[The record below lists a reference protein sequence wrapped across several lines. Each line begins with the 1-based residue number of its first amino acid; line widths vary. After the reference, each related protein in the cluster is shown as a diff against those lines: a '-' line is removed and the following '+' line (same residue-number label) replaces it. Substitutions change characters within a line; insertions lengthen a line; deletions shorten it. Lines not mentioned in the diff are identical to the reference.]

1 MNHPDLKPSVEW
13 VQALEAAGM
22 ATRPMAEV
30 LGQFNS
36 QLLENGFDRADAGLL
51 VNTLFIAILPEDPDV
66 LPE

>member
-30 LGQFNS
+30 LAQFRN
-36 QLLENGFDRADAGLL
+36 QLVENGFPEADAGLL
-51 VNTLFIAILPEDPDV
+51 VNTLFIAILPEDPAV